1 MPSYPRHPVAM
12 AQQALTAQAACGGR
26 FTLGIGL
33 SHRPVIEY
41 MLGLSYDKPARHMRE
56 YVSALAPLLRG
67 EHVKFEGEEYRVNAV
82 LDVPGASPVPL
93 LVAALGDRM
102 LRIAGGAA
110 DGTVLGLTGPKTIE
124 SHIVPKIRAA
134 AEEAG
139 RAAPRVVASFP
150 TVVTND
156 PDDAREKITTLLGMY
171 GNLPSYR
178 AMLDR
183 EGVGGPGDIAVVG
196 DEKALDAALD
206 RLRDIG
212 VTDYDATIVPVDEGA
227 EARTLSYLQSR
238 L

>member
-1 MPSYPRHPVAM
+1 MAV

-33 SHRPVIEY
+33 YHKVIIEN

-56 YVSALAPLLRG
+56 YVSVLAPLLRG
-67 EHVKFEGEEYRVNAV
+67 APVKFEGREYRVGVA
-82 LDVPGASPVPL
+82 LDVPGAAPVSL
-93 LVAALGDRM
+93 LVAALGDQM
-102 LRIAGGAA
+102 LRVAGQAA
-110 DGTVLGLTGPKTIE
+110 DGTCLGLTGPKTIE
-124 SHIVPKIRAA
+124 SHIVPKLRAA

-150 TVVTND
+150 TALTND
-156 PDDAREKITTLLGMY
+156 PDGAREKITTMLGMY

-183 EGVGGPGDIAVVG
+183 EGAAGPGDIAVVG
-196 DEKALDAALD
+196 DENALDAALD
-206 RLRDIG
+206 RLRDAG
-212 VTDYDATIVPVDEGA
+212 VTDYDATIVPVDEAA
-227 EARTLSYLQSR
+227 EARTLDYLQSR